1 MWEGF
6 VVKNNIKYILSAACA
21 VALWACASQAR
32 DQVRVVGSSTVF
44 PFVAAAA
51 EIYGEKTGNNAPIVE
66 SIGTGVG
73 FLEFC
78 KGVGDKYPDIA
89 SSSRLMLEEEKK
101 LCNKKSVGEVLE
113 IPIGLDGIVLAHSLQ
128 AKNFALTKQQ
138 IFNALAKEIIVDGKI
153 VANPNQLWS
162 DVDASLPQEKIE
174 VYGPSSTSGT
184 RDSLV
189 ELIFEAVCKNNETVK
204 EKFKNE
210 AELKNFCHSIREDGA
225 YIEAGENDN
234 LIVQKLSLNKNAI
247 GIFGYNYL
255 EQSLDKVQP
264 ISVDGVSPDFETIA
278 DGSYPVARKLY
289 IYVKLA
295 HLKLVA
301 NLKGFVQEMTDNATI
316 SEDGYLVDK
325 GLVPLSNADLKALH
339 ELVAAKIK

>member
-6 VVKNNIKYILSAACA
+6 VVKNNVKYMLSAACA
-21 VALWACASQAR
+21 VVLWAGASQAR

-51 EIYGEKTGNNAPIVE
+51 EMYGEKTGNNAPIVE

-78 KGVGDKYPDIA
+78 KGVGEKYPDIA

-101 LCNKKSVGEVLE
+101 LCHKKSVGEVLE
-113 IPIGLDGIVLAHSLQ
+113 VPIGLDGIVLAHSLQ

-138 IFNALAKEIIVDGKI
+138 IFNALAKEIIVDGK
-153 VANPNQLWS
+153 VLANPNQLWS
-162 DVDASLPQEKIE
+162 DVDAKLPQEKIE

-184 RDSLV
+184 RDSFV
-189 ELIFEAVCKNNETVK
+189 ELVFEPVCKNNETVK

-301 NLKGFVQEMTDNATI
+301 NLKGFVQEMIDNATI

-339 ELVAAKIK
+339 ELVTAKIK